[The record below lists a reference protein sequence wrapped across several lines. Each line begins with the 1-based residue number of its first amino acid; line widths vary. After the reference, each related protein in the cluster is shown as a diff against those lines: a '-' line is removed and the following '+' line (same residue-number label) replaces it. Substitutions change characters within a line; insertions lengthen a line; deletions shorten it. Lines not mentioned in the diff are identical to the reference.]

1 MTASYSERF
10 HQLFPNRPPVIG
22 MVHLHALPGSPNF
35 GGSLD
40 DVIAKALADAR
51 TLEDNGVDAL
61 LVENLHDY
69 PYYPETIEPETVASA
84 TLCAKAV
91 ADQSELPIGINI
103 LRNSW
108 KASLGI
114 ALAVGARFIR
124 LNVLTDAMLT
134 DQGIISGAAHLVSR
148 YRKQIGADD
157 VLIFA
162 DLLTKH
168 AAPLAERPV
177 PVIALDMLQ
186 RGGADAILL
195 SGDNSSRPAPASM
208 VRAVKDYIPDAPL
221 IFGSGMTGERAH
233 EYSQIGDGA
242 IFGWGSKPGADMLK
256 PVSAD
261 MTAAFTA
268 AWREGLAERDAGSGA
283 SR

>member
-10 HQLFPNRPPVIG
+10 HQVFPDRPPVIG
-22 MVHLHALPGSPNF
+22 MVHLHALPGSPNY

-40 DVIAKALADAR
+40 SVIAKALVDAK
-51 TLEDNGVDAL
+51 TLESNGVDAL

-91 ADQSELPIGINI
+91 AEQSALPIGINI

-108 KASLGI
+108 KASLAI
-114 ALAVGARFIR
+114 ALAVGAKFIR

-134 DQGIISGAAHLVSR
+134 DQGVISGAAHLVAR
-148 YRKQIGADD
+148 YRQQIGAES
-157 VLIFA
+157 VLILA

-168 AAPLAERPV
+168 AAPLAVRPV
-177 PVIALDMLQ
+177 PVIAADMLK
-186 RGGADAILL
+186 RGGADGILL
-195 SGDNSSRPAPASM
+195 SGDDSSRPAPMSM
-208 VRAVKDYIPDAPL
+208 VSEVKGYIPDAPL
-221 IFGSGMTGERAH
+221 IFGSGMTAERAR
-233 EYSQIGDGA
+233 EYSKVADGA

-256 PVSAD
+256 PVSAE
-261 MTAAFTA
+261 MTAAFTSE
-268 AWREGLAERDAGSGA
+268 WRAGVA
-283 SR
+283 SRDSDSAESR